1 MLFNPVIMIL
11 LAGISLLVGT
21 VALIQTESWLCI
33 VPFVVFT
40 VLFCLSL
47 FLPVTKR
54 IAIQQERWVAP
65 KAKPRKQLIK
75 LTADR
80 LRALS
85 EATERPGSTASQT

>member
-33 VPFVVFT
+33 VPFVIFT

-54 IAIQQERWVAP
+54 IAMQQERWVAP
-65 KAKPRKQLIK
+65 KPRKQLIR

-85 EATERPGSTASQT
+85 EAAERPGSTASQT